1 MKPRL
6 VAYVRSD
13 LQAKVAAAGQR
24 PGCSQSQVVEAALDA
39 FFSFAAD
46 DQRDARII
54 ERLDRIG
61 RQLARMERDGQAH
74 LELTGQFAR
83 LAFYLAPPIPDAD
96 RASARALAE
105 RRYDTLL
112 ELVAQRFAPGRT
124 LLGEALAEAVF
135 SEDAFVNGAR
145 NGAHAVESEASR

>member
-13 LQAKVAAAGQR
+13 LQAKVAAAGKR

-46 DQRDARII
+46 DERDARII
-54 ERLDRIG
+54 ERLDRLG
-61 RQLARMERDGQAH
+61 RQLARMERDAQAH
-74 LELTGQFAR
+74 LELSGAFAR
-83 LAFYLAPPIPDAD
+83 FSFVLAPPVAAADIP
-96 RASARALAE
+96 SARE
-105 RRYDTLL
+105 RGQRRYDQLMSD
-112 ELVAQRFAPGRT
+112 VAERFAPGRT

-135 SEDAFVNGAR
+135 DEDAFVHGPEERGRAL
-145 NGAHAVESEASR
+145 ESEAT